1 MGDDLD
7 VARDALTDA
16 AAEKLSTAPEETA
29 PEEAAP
35 GEPTLPRLG
44 ALGWLRLAWRQL
56 TSMRVALILLFLLA
70 LGAVP
75 GSLLPQRSIDQPK
88 VGAYFEQHPDLA
100 PVLDKLQLFD
110 VYRSVWFSAIYLL
123 LFVSL
128 LGCIVPR
135 TRQHWKAMRARPPAA
150 PRNLDRLPS
159 YRRWETAAAPEEVL
173 AAARRVLRG
182 ARFRTVAA
190 GEAVSAEKG
199 YARETGNLLF
209 HVSLL
214 GVLVGVALGSLYGFS
229 GAKLVVE
236 GDGFANTP
244 VSYDNFTP
252 GRLFRMDAL
261 TPFSFTLERFAA
273 RYQTSGPQQGQPR
286 AFDAYL
292 IYKESPDAPE
302 KRYDVRVNHPLSIG
316 GTKVFLSGNGYA
328 PVFTVRDGTGQVV
341 FSGPVPFLPR
351 DGNNTSTGVVKVPDA
366 KPYGLGFQGFFLP
379 TAVVDPARGPVS
391 VFPDAVNPVVFL
403 NVWKGD
409 DGSNSGLPQSAYRL
423 NTANMQQVTEN
434 GEPVRMALRRGQTK
448 TLPDGLGS
456 ITYEG
461 YKRYAYFSVSRDPGE
476 GVVLVSAGAA
486 LTGLLLSLFVRRRRV
501 WVRASPGADG
511 RTVVE
516 VAGLARTEDGSLDDE
531 VDQLAGRLR
540 ESASEGKSE

>member
-1 MGDDLD
+1 MREDLD
-7 VARDALTDA
+7 AARDLLADR

-29 PEEAAP
+29 PEER
-35 GEPTLPRLG
+35 EPSLPRLG
-44 ALGWLRLAWRQL
+44 VLGWLRLVWRQL

-75 GSLLPQRSIDQPK
+75 GSLLPQRSIDRPK
-88 VGAYFEQHPDLA
+88 VAAYFEQHPDLA
-100 PVLDKLQLFD
+100 PLLDRLQLFD

-150 PRNLDRLPS
+150 PRNLGKLPS
-159 YRRWETAAAPEEVL
+159 YRRWETDTAPEQVL
-173 AAARRVLRG
+173 AAASRVLKG

-190 GEAVSAEKG
+190 GGAVSAEKG

-244 VSYDNFTP
+244 VSYDDFTP
-252 GRLFRMDAL
+252 GRLFRLDAL
-261 TPFSFTLERFAA
+261 SPFSFKLDRFAA
-273 RYQTSGPQQGQPR
+273 SYQTSGPQQGQPR
-286 AFDAYL
+286 SFDAYVT
-292 IYKESPDAPE
+292 YKKSPDAPQQ
-302 KRYDVRVNHPLSIG
+302 RYDIRVNHPLSID

-341 FSGPVPFLPR
+341 FSGPVPFLPQ
-351 DGNNTSTGVVKVPDA
+351 DGNNTSTGVLKVPDA
-366 KPYGLGFQGFFLP
+366 KPHGLGFQGFFLP
-379 TAVVDPARGPVS
+379 TAVIHPERGPVS
-391 VFPDAVNPVVFL
+391 AFPDAVNPVVFL
-403 NVWKGD
+403 TAWKGD
-409 DGSNSGLPQSAYRL
+409 DGSNSGLPQSAFRL
-423 NTANMQQVTEN
+423 NTEKMQQVTEG
-434 GEPVRMALRRGQTK
+434 GEPVRMALRQGETK

-456 ITYEG
+456 ITYQG

-476 GVVLVSAGAA
+476 SVA
-486 LTGLLLSLFVRRRRV
+486 LASVAVALAGLLLSLFVRRRRV
-501 WVRASPGADG
+501 WVRASTGADG

-516 VAGLARTEDGSLDDE
+516 VAGLARTEDGDLGDE
-531 VDQLAGRLR
+531 MDRLAERLR
-540 ESASEGKSE
+540 ESAPGWEGKPG